1 MSTRIRGIAYSWK
14 KWSDADGLP
23 DLVFLHG
30 FMGSGEQF
38 KELIRH
44 CKNFCNPVTIDLL
57 GHGDTEGAELHY
69 RFSQK
74 EQVADL
80 KKILSEQLQG
90 GSFLYGYSMGARL
103 ALSLASRFPELLY
116 GLILESGT
124 FGIENETERQARQS
138 LDGRRADAITGNFPD
153 FLMNWRKMDLL
164 RTNQEH
170 EFIQKIQ
177 DRQDPRWMANSLLGF
192 GTGTMPCMR
201 DQLPY
206 LPVPVQLITGDR
218 DQKYIS
224 INQVM
229 NKEISDCRLN
239 IVSGAGHK
247 VHLDQPEETS
257 AIIRSFISNHF
268 RHELD
273 HR

>member
-1 MSTRIRGIAYSWK
+1 MNTRIRGIAYSWK

-38 KELIRH
+38 RELISY
-44 CKNFCNPVTIDLL
+44 CGNFCNPVTIDLL
-57 GHGDTEGAELHY
+57 GHGETEGAELHY

-80 KKILSEQLQG
+80 KKLLSEQLQG
-90 GSFLYGYSMGARL
+90 GCFLYGYSMGARL

-138 LDGRRADAITGNFPD
+138 LDGRRADAITGNYQD
-153 FLMNWRKMDLL
+153 FLKSWKEMELL
-164 RTNQEH
+164 RTNKEH
-170 EFIQKIQ
+170 HHIREIQNDQ
-177 DRQDPRWMANSLLGF
+177 NPRWMANSLLGF
-192 GTGTMPCMR
+192 GTGTMPCLR
-201 DQLPY
+201 EQLPY
-206 LPVPVQLITGDR
+206 LPVPVQLITGER

-229 NKEISDCRLN
+229 NKEISDCTLD
-239 IVSGAGHK
+239 IVPHAGHK
-247 VHLDQPEETS
+247 VHLDRPEETS
-257 AIIRSFISNHF
+257 AVIRSFISKHF